1 MNNSPIIASNGLLFL
16 NVPSAQALLEEV
28 VDGDCYG
35 VESIPQNCRV
45 LDLGACY
52 GEFSL
57 LASKRGLI
65 VKAVEPSLYSNHILE
80 ANIRINRNPDIRV
93 VRGAVVG
100 VPTSDKVGHFYNP
113 AHPAGSSSFSIEG
126 EALLESVPAYTINQL
141 TSGWD
146 HWAIK
151 MDIEGAEKL
160 LFANPNWLMICDWL
174 SMEFHNGD
182 GHHYSQ
188 ILQKAGFTVEIWGA
202 GPKQTRVKW
211 DPSFLG
217 GVILARKSNLA
228 LDMKL

>member
-1 MNNSPIIASNGLLFL
+1 MNQPIISSNGLLFL

-57 LASKRGLI
+57 LASKRKLT
-65 VKAVEPSLYSNHILE
+65 VKAVEHSLQSNHILE

-93 VRGAVVG
+93 VRGAVVA
-100 VPTSDKVGHFYNP
+100 TETHDKVGHFYNP
-113 AHPAGSSSFSIEG
+113 SHPAGSSSFSIEG

-151 MDIEGAEKL
+151 MDIEGAERL
-160 LFANPNWLMICDWL
+160 LFDKPNWLMICDWL
-174 SMEFHNGD
+174 SMEFHNAD

-188 ILQKAGFTVEIWGA
+188 ILEKAGFTTEIWG
-202 GPKQTRVKW
+202 GGSKQTRVKW
-211 DPSFLG
+211 DPSMNG
-217 GVILARKSNLA
+217 GVILARKSKLA
-228 LDMKL
+228 IDMKL

>member
-1 MNNSPIIASNGLLFL
+1 MNSPIITSSGILFL
-16 NVPSAQALLEEV
+16 NVPSARELLDEV

-57 LASKRGLI
+57 LASKRGLV
-65 VKAVEPSLYSNHILE
+65 VKAVEPSLHSHFVLQ
-80 ANIRINRNPDIRV
+80 ANVRLNRNPDIRV
-93 VRGAVVG
+93 VRGAVVA
-100 VPTSDKVGHFYNP
+100 TETHDKVGHFYNP
-113 AHPAGSSSFSIEG
+113 SHPAGSSSFSIEG

-151 MDIEGAEKL
+151 MDIEGSERCLFEK
-160 LFANPNWLMICDWL
+160 PNWLMICDWL

-182 GHHYSQ
+182 GHHYGQ
-188 ILQKAGFTVEIWGA
+188 ILKKAGFTVEIYGC
-202 GPKQTRVKW
+202 GPKQARSKW
-211 DPSFLG
+211 DPSMVG
-217 GVILARKSNLA
+217 GIALARKSNLA
-228 LDMKL
+228 IDMKL

>member
-1 MNNSPIIASNGLLFL
+1 MNSPIITSNGILFL
-16 NVPSAQALLEEV
+16 NVPSAQALLDEV

-35 VESIPQNCRV
+35 ADSIPQNCRV

-57 LASKRGLI
+57 LASKRKLT
-65 VKAVEPSLYSNHILE
+65 VKAVEPSLYSHQILE
-80 ANIRINRNPDIRV
+80 ANIRLNRNPDIRV

-100 VPTSDKVGHFYNP
+100 TETHDKVGHFYNP

-160 LFANPNWLMICDWL
+160 LFANPNWLMICDWI
-174 SMEFHNGD
+174 SMEFHNRD
-182 GHHYSQ
+182 GYEYAK
-188 ILQKAGFTVEIWGA
+188 ILEANGFTVEIYGC
-202 GPKQTRVKW
+202 GPKQTREKW
-211 DPSFLG
+211 DQSMLG
-217 GVILARKSNLA
+217 GIILARKSNLA
-228 LDMKL
+228 IDMKL

>member
-16 NVPSAQALLEEV
+16 NVPSAQALIEEV

-57 LASKRGLI
+57 LASKRRLT
-65 VKAVEPSLYSNHILE
+65 VKAVEPSLQSHMILE
-80 ANIRINRNPDIRV
+80 ANIRLNRNPDIRV
-93 VRGAVVG
+93 VRGSVVG
-100 VPTSDKVGHFYNP
+100 TPTSDKVGHFYNP

-126 EALLESVPAYTINQL
+126 EALLESVPAYTVNQL

-151 MDIEGAEKL
+151 MDIEGAERL
-160 LFANPNWLMICDWL
+160 LFDKPAWLMICDWL
-174 SMEFHNGD
+174 SMEFHNAD
-182 GHHYSQ
+182 GEHYET
-188 ILQKAGFTVEIWGA
+188 ILKAAGFTTEIHRG

-211 DPSFLG
+211 DPSMNG
-217 GVILARKSNLA
+217 GVILARKSKLA